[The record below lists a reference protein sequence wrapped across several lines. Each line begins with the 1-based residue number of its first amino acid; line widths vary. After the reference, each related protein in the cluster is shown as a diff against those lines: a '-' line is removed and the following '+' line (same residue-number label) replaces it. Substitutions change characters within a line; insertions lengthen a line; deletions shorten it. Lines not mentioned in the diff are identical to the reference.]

1 MAQYLGTV
9 KLGGFY
15 NNGAILKRP
24 TKPWRPDDS
33 AGGNS
38 GYGDIPQMSGSM
50 ANYTFGDTPSA
61 DANKL
66 QWVKIKDGDKTLLI
80 CDRVILV
87 SVSWDDLNGQ
97 GYVTGK
103 TITID
108 GTKYK
113 CRLLTGGSNRRNNDW
128 YAGGTP
134 TNNEWDR
141 FITREEVITGLPA
154 PVSSDLDTNLNTTDH
169 NSTHNQLWH
178 WVGVYSW
185 CQETW
190 AENASSRADR
200 GCNSARYWYDRSS
213 GSRDVYVGFR
223 PVLEVLNT
231 DPLIS
236 DSDRNLGD
244 KNQDFTIEYTV
255 NDSDSGDVLTA
266 TESIDGRTTK
276 SFAPT
281 RNFKNTITVNVR
293 ELSLGP
299 HTVKVVVTDGQGG
312 TATRT
317 WTFNRVNSAPTI
329 SGTDTNL
336 GDKNIGF
343 TYNYTVND
351 ADGDAV
357 TVVEMLNDE
366 TLRTIN
372 NAPKGEQLS
381 ASITSEKLYA
391 LGLNT
396 VNNLVITATDGQGGT
411 TYRRLTFKRTNSAPA
426 ISGQDEDL
434 GQQTG
439 SFAEKYTVTDVEG
452 DNVVVT
458 EFVDDKQIRSYQA
471 TLGQEETI
479 ELSRENWLVLANGDH
494 QLRVEAVDGNFATSV
509 RVWNFSKKETVI
521 AFQFA
526 QPEETDARATKILIT
541 PTWHIEGSVA
551 KVEACNNA
559 FDASPAWEDITA
571 QVAINRVY
579 NFLNQSKT
587 AEKWGVNVRFTIE
600 KNEGY
605 EGEVSISGFGGAYE

>member
-1 MAQYLGTV
+1 
-9 KLGGFY
+9 
-15 NNGAILKRP
+15 
-24 TKPWRPDDS
+24 
-33 AGGNS
+33 
-38 GYGDIPQMSGSM
+38 MSGSM

-190 AENASSRADR
+190 AENASSRAYR
-200 GCNSARYWYDRSS
+200 GYYSVRYWFSLSS
-213 GSRDVYVGFR
+213 GYRLVNVGFR

-366 TLRTIN
+366 TLRAIN

-381 ASITSEKLYA
+381 VSITSEKLYA

-458 EFVDDKQIRSYQA
+458 EFVDNKQIRSYQA

>member
-190 AENASSRADR
+190 AENASCRARR
-200 GCNSARYWYDRSS
+200 GYASARYWDYYSS
-213 GSRDVYVGFR
+213 GYRYVGVGFR

-381 ASITSEKLYA
+381 VSITSEKLYA

-559 FDASPAWEDITA
+559 FDDSPAWEDITA

-579 NFLNQSKT
+579 NFLNESKT
-587 AEKWGVNVRFTIE
+587 AEKWGVNVRFTIT

-605 EGEVSISGFGGAYE
+605 EEEVSISGFGGAYE

>member
-1 MAQYLGTV
+1 
-9 KLGGFY
+9 
-15 NNGAILKRP
+15 
-24 TKPWRPDDS
+24 
-33 AGGNS
+33 
-38 GYGDIPQMSGSM
+38 M

-190 AENASSRADR
+190 AENASYRAYR
-200 GCNSARYWYDRSS
+200 GYYSARSWDWYDSSSRSAS
-213 GSRDVYVGFR
+213 LGFR

-343 TYNYTVND
+343 TYNYTVDD
-351 ADGDAV
+351 ADGDEV
-357 TVVEMLNDE
+357 TVVEKLNDE
-366 TLRTIN
+366 VLRTVN

-381 ASITSEKLYA
+381 VSITSEKLYA

-396 VNNLVITATDGQGGT
+396 VNNLVISASDGQGGT

-458 EFVDDKQIRSYQA
+458 EFIDDKKIRSYQA

-479 ELSRENWLVLANGDH
+479 ELSRENWLTLTNGAH

-526 QPEETDARATKILIT
+526 KPEETDARATKILIT

-559 FDASPAWEDITA
+559 FDDSPAWEDITA

-579 NFLNQSKT
+579 NFLNESKT
-587 AEKWGVNVRFTIE
+587 AEKWGVNVRFTIT

-605 EGEVSISGFGGAYE
+605 EEEVSISGFGGAYE